1 MNDELQDILD
11 ELVSDLQDENLRKEV
26 ADFAAQTLPLPD
38 MIERRIITLIWAW
51 AAKKLEQAT
60 E

>member
-1 MNDELQDILD
+1 MNDELSDILN
-11 ELVSDLQDENLRKEV
+11 ELVEDLNDEDLRKEV
-26 ADFAAQTLPLPD
+26 ADAAANALPLPN

-51 AAKKLEQAT
+51 AAKKLENAT